1 MWIGIERETLHLFV
15 APVSPF
21 KDFNFHFGD
30 PSRVKPEALSAS
42 NRDVYDATL
51 PVGTP
56 IRNDEDFRFSIE
68 ETGHSDF
75 SAEGK
80 CFMSRGVGP
89 VGEAP
94 AACRSATAVRFNTVP
109 RRDAVIGL
117 KDRVVSIVF
126 CIRIV

>member
-1 MWIGIERETLHLFV
+1 MLRLFV
-15 APVSPF
+15 TPVSPF

-42 NRDVYDATL
+42 DRDVYDTTL
-51 PVGTP
+51 PVGTS
-56 IRNDEDFRFSIE
+56 IRNDEDFRFHIE
-68 ETGHSDF
+68 ETGHPDF
-75 SAEGK
+75 GAKRKG
-80 CFMSRGVGP
+80 FMSSGVGP

-94 AACRSATAVRFNTVP
+94 SACRSAPAVRFNTIP